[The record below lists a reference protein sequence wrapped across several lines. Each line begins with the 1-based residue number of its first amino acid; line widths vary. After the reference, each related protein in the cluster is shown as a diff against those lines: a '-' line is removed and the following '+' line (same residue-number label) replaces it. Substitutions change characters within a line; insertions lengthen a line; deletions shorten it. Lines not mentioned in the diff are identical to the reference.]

1 MSKLYDILQK
11 IKDRETPK
19 EDLNRQ
25 PLIRI
30 RQFLK
35 IRPMFLVLG
44 FLGLTVISGIGLLF
58 LSHYIKS
65 SLSLN
70 KTKNYTFV
78 NQFSSIPRNNISNN
92 TDSLSTDTN
101 PSSMIK
107 PIPSNPSGK
116 PNRPS
121 SMMNKPQK
129 KFYNSYSSSL
139 PSLSYSSFSQKP
151 NKEQPV
157 EGFLLTKE
165 DLLNNLLIMAEE
177 ERKKGNYRKAI
188 FYYKN
193 YLKEKKDPWVMN
205 NVGACLIE
213 LGDFE
218 EAINL
223 FRKSL
228 SLKNEPIIHYNL
240 IIAYLKKG
248 DTTKAC
254 IELKKLENHP
264 DLHQQI
270 APLKEFCQN

>member
-78 NQFSSIPRNNISNN
+78 NQFSSIPRNNIYNN

-129 KFYNSYSSSL
+129 KSL
-139 PSLSYSSFSQKP
+139 
-151 NKEQPV
+151 
-157 EGFLLTKE
+157 
-165 DLLNNLLIMAEE
+165 
-177 ERKKGNYRKAI
+177 
-188 FYYKN
+188 
-193 YLKEKKDPWVMN
+193 
-205 NVGACLIE
+205 
-213 LGDFE
+213 
-218 EAINL
+218 
-223 FRKSL
+223 
-228 SLKNEPIIHYNL
+228 
-240 IIAYLKKG
+240 
-248 DTTKAC
+248 
-254 IELKKLENHP
+254 
-264 DLHQQI
+264 
-270 APLKEFCQN
+270 